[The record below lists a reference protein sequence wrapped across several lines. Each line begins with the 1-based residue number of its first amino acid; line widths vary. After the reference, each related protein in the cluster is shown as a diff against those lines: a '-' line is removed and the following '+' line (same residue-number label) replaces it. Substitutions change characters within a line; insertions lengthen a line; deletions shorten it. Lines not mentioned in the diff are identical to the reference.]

1 MEEVAGDASAPHA
14 GRARCLHKWHPGGL
28 HWEPAIMLAP
38 GHREALSSWRLIP
51 DFLLPGLEFKVNS
64 CICKLIRLLK
74 KTQEWKINGSVCFSP
89 LLVLF
94 HLPCSKVLLWPS
106 GCGRRG
112 WWQLARKAGR
122 AWALVDP
129 PAQVQAYYNH
139 VILNTYWWTQILV
152 WEYLFNYI
160 LFLPPWNNTMQSI
173 M

>member
-1 MEEVAGDASAPHA
+1 MREKVAADASAPRA
-14 GRARCLHKWHPGGL
+14 GRARSLHKWHPGGL

-89 LLVLF
+89 LLQLF

-106 GCGRRG
+106 GCGWRG
-112 WWQLARKAGR
+112 WWQLARKARHWGVERRRKRGGR
-122 AWALVDP
+122 EKRFVIKASFEALYDL
-129 PAQVQAYYNH
+129 AHSWYA
-139 VILNTYWWTQILV
+139 LSLK
-152 WEYLFNYI
+152 
-160 LFLPPWNNTMQSI
+160 
-173 M
+173 